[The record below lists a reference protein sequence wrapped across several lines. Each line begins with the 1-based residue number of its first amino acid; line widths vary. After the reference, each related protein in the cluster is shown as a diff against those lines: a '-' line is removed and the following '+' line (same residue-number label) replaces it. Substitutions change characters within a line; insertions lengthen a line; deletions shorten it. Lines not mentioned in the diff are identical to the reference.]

1 MSFLE
6 KNLRALGLTL
16 PSKEAPPPLMDYEIV
31 RSPSGCITARYGGKW
46 LHSPRDPVRETARIA
61 ESAIDGTEGC
71 FVVLG
76 FGLGYMCEYLAEHF
90 PDSRIIAAEADPGF
104 FLKAA
109 ESRDMT
115 RLFSS
120 PRLKLLLGSD
130 PSELTRLLK
139 DSQHDIIRELP
150 LRGMTAVHSEYYR
163 QVHNILLRFISR
175 MEVNRNT
182 LKKFGR
188 LWVRNL
194 ISNLPLLSCY
204 RGVNEL
210 SGMFKGIPSLMIAAG
225 PTLDNILPLLPELR
239 KRLFI
244 TAVDT
249 ALGPCLKAGV
259 EPDAVVVVDP
269 QYWNTRHLDNLSL
282 ENAFLISES
291 STHPKVF
298 RLGGKEKFFGSSL
311 FPLGRWIEQRLGK
324 FGELGAG
331 GSVAT
336 SAWDFCKNIGTSPI
350 FCAGMDLG
358 FPDNR
363 THVKGSF
370 FEERVHASSFRLI
383 PAEQGTFR
391 YLYSAHPYLTPSSVG
406 GEVLTD
412 KRMEVYRWWFSG
424 QTSLPG
430 SPPTFTISPGGVQ
443 IDGISTKTLPEV
455 LKLPERRREI
465 DTLLARA
472 AVPLDPDEQKRKKKI
487 VDEAAADLSLR
498 LGRLADKAGEAK
510 RIAETAEPG
519 DPAGT
524 FAELE
529 KIDQVIQQDDT
540 RDIAG
545 FLMEDLL
552 QELKGKAETAGEVL
566 DTSRLLYERLHSACM
581 YHRELLEQ
589 YTRDTV

>member
-1 MSFLE
+1 MSFRE
-6 KNLRALGLTL
+6 PNLRALGLSLSSEETPL
-16 PSKEAPPPLMDYEIV
+16 PLADYEITQ
-31 RSPSGCITARYGGKW
+31 SPSGFVTAKYGGRW

-61 ESAIDGTEGC
+61 ESAVDGTEGC

-76 FGLGYMCEYLAEHF
+76 FGLGYMCEYLSEHY
-90 PDSRIIAAEADPGF
+90 PDSRIIVVEADPGF

-109 ESRDMT
+109 DSRDMT
-115 RLFSS
+115 HFLAS
-120 PRLKLLLGSD
+120 PRLTLLLGRA
-130 PSELTRLLK
+130 PSELTGPLK

-150 LRGMTAVHSEYYR
+150 LRGMTAEHSEYYQ
-163 QVHNILLRFISR
+163 QVHETLLRFTSR

-194 ISNLPLLSCY
+194 IRNLPLLSRY
-204 RGVNEL
+204 RGVNQL
-210 SGMFKGIPSLMIAAG
+210 SGMFTGIPSLMIAAG
-225 PTLDNILPLLPELR
+225 PTLDDILPLLPELR
-239 KRLFI
+239 NRMFI

-249 ALGPCLKAGV
+249 ALGPCLRAGV

-269 QYWNTRHLDNLSL
+269 QYWNTRHLDNLTL
-282 ENAFLISES
+282 KKAFLVSES

-311 FPLGRWIEQRLGK
+311 FPLGKWIEQRLGK

-336 SAWDFCKNIGTSPI
+336 SAWDFCKNIGSSPI

-370 FEERVHASSFRLI
+370 FEERTHTASFRLL
-383 PAEQGTFR
+383 PAEQGAFR
-391 YLYSAHPYLTPSSVG
+391 YLYSANPYRTPSSDG

-424 QTSLPG
+424 QTALPG
-430 SPPTFTISPGGVQ
+430 SPPTYTVSAGGVR
-443 IDGISTKTLPEV
+443 IDGIPYRSLREV
-455 LKLPERRREI
+455 MELPERRSEI
-465 DTLLARA
+465 DSLLAQA
-472 AVPLDPDEQKRKKKI
+472 AAPLDPEEQERKKKI
-487 VDEAAADLSLR
+487 VDTAAADLSSR
-498 LGRLADKAGEAK
+498 LDRLAGKAADAK
-510 RIAETAEPG
+510 RAVEKA
-519 DPAGT
+519 DPADP
-524 FAELE
+524 FRAFMQLE
-529 KIDQVIQQDDT
+529 KIDGEIRQDDT

-545 FLMEDLL
+545 FLMEDFL

-566 DTSRLLYERLHSACM
+566 ETSRLLYDRLYAACM
-581 YHRELLEQ
+581 YHRELLKQ
-589 YTRDTV
+589 YSRDTK